1 MLKSTIGRFRF
12 ISILEGLSFLVL
24 LLIAMPLKYAAD
36 EPEMVTIV
44 GSLHGLFFV
53 LYMIAL
59 GLVVISHRW
68 GIKKIFLAF
77 IAAFLPFGPFVLDR
91 KILKRAE

>member
-1 MLKSTIGRFRF
+1 MNPSIKRFIL

-24 LLIAMPLKYAAD
+24 LGIAMPLKYFAGYPMA
-36 EPEMVTIV
+36 VTIV

-59 GLVVISHRW
+59 AFAALKNRWSFGLVFGGLVASV
-68 GIKKIFLAF
+68 
-77 IAAFLPFGPFVLDR
+77 LPFGPFVFDSY
-91 KILKRAE
+91 LKRKVI